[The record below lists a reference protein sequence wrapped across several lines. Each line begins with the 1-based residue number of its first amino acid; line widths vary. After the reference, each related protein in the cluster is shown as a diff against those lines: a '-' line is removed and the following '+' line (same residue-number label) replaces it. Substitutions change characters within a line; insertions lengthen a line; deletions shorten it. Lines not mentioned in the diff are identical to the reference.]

1 MYFWCKGSV
10 NGKFHDSSLTEVLG
24 AGQKWS
30 KLDHFSKLGMEL
42 NLICLGSGTQVTIK
56 AAGLFFYFCS

>member
-30 KLDHFSKLGMEL
+30 KLDHFSKLGMKL
-42 NLICLGSGTQVTIK
+42 NLMRK
-56 AAGLFFYFCS
+56 